1 MATIKTII
9 NIQDRMTPAFT
20 SMNRAM
26 NIVINSFEKLQM
38 ESGNAVDTSAF
49 QTAREE
55 LAKMETAMDG
65 VEQQIR
71 QAANQ
76 QQNFNDKINKG
87 GSATDGLIKKAKGLV
102 AAYMGFQT
110 VGKIVNISD
119 QMALTE
125 SKLSMIND
133 GLQTN
138 QELQQMIFQSAQDAR
153 APYAATADVIAKMG
167 NNAKDAFDSNKE
179 LIAFAET
186 LNKKFIIAGATQEEM
201 SSATL
206 QLTQALGS
214 GVLRGEE
221 LNAVF
226 ESAPNVIQSIADYMN
241 EPIGK
246 IKELASDGQITADI
260 VKNAMLSSIDET
272 NKQFDKMPK
281 TWGQIWTT
289 FKNDALMA
297 FQPVLQQIN
306 ALANSEGFNSFVDT
320 ATQGMYFLGDVAAK
334 TIDLIAQGAN
344 FISDNWGVIGPIV
357 KAVGIAFGIA
367 TAAVVAYYT
376 ALGVLKVYQLL
387 AAAAHTVASTALLV
401 HNFGLFQGV
410 GAMVAYQAAQWGVN
424 TAVLIFVGILFAV
437 IAAIYLGV
445 WALNTFAGTSISATG
460 VVAGVFFAL
469 GQFVFNVIAYMWNN
483 FAMLA
488 EFLVNLFIDPVAA
501 IKGLFANMVTN
512 VLDMAISFT
521 EGWDEAA
528 TNLANMFVSAVNTA
542 IGAVNWLID
551 AINSIPGIELDHIK
565 EVGKF
570 KSITSSLKDTRN
582 KIQKWA
588 EEGRSENY
596 WTAPKME
603 MGSIGGAYDS
613 GYAWGQGIEN
623 SVGDLLSGKGVN
635 NPIKGFEDAL
645 NGAGIGDMA
654 DDGKKTAGNTAKMA
668 KELTASSEDLKYLRD
683 IAEQET
689 INRFTTAEIKIDMTN
704 NNNINGDM
712 DIDGVV
718 NRLTERVE
726 EELLATA
733 EGVHS

>member
-38 ESGNAVDTSAF
+38 ESGQAVDTSSL

-65 VEQQIR
+65 VEQQIK

-76 QQNFNDKINKG
+76 QENFNDKVNKG
-87 GSATDGLIKKAKGLV
+87 KSETDGLIKKAKGLV
-102 AAYMGFQT
+102 ATYLGLQI
-110 VGKIVNISD
+110 VGKVINISD

-138 QELQQMIFQSAQDAR
+138 QQLQQMIFQSAQDAR
-153 APYAATADVIAKMG
+153 ASYASTADIVAKIG
-167 NNAKDAFDSNKE
+167 NNAKDAFNSNKE
-179 LIAFAET
+179 LIAFTET

-201 SSATL
+201 NSATL

-226 ESAPNVIQSIADYMN
+226 EAAPNVIQTIADYMG

-246 IKELASDGQITADI
+246 IRAMASDGQITADI

-272 NKQFDKMPK
+272 NAQFEKMPK

-306 ALANSEGFNSFVDT
+306 ALANSDGFNSFVDT
-320 ATQGMYFLGDVAAK
+320 ATQGMYLLGDVAAK
-334 TIDLIAQGAN
+334 TIDLISQGAT
-344 FISDNWGVIGPIV
+344 FISDNWGVIGPVI
-357 KAVGIAFGIA
+357 KTVGIAFGVVG
-367 TAAVVAYYT
+367 AAVVTYYT
-376 ALGVLKVYQLL
+376 ALGVMKGVELASAAVGWLHNAMLVAKQGQLWNVIT
-387 AAAAHTVASTALLV
+387 ATVS
-401 HNFGLFQGV
+401 
-410 GAMVAYQAAQWGVN
+410 YQAAQWGVN
-424 TAVLIFVGILFAV
+424 TAVLAFVGIMLAV
-437 IAAIYLGV
+437 VGAIYLGV
-445 WALNTFAGTSISATG
+445 WAMNTFAGTSISATG
-460 VVAGVFFAL
+460 IIAGVFFAL
-469 GQFVFNVIAYMWNN
+469 AQYIYNSVAFIWNI
-483 FAMLA
+483 FASLA

-501 IKGLFANMVTN
+501 IKGLFANLVTN

-528 TNLANMFVSAVNTA
+528 TGLANMFIEAVNTA
-542 IGAVNWLID
+542 IGAINWLID
-551 AINSIPGIELDHIK
+551 AINHIPGIDIGNISEF
-565 EVGKF
+565 GKIE
-570 KSITSSLKDTRN
+570 SMTSSLRGTRDN
-582 KIQKWA
+582 IQKWA
-588 EEGRSENY
+588 EEGRSESY

-603 MGSIGGAYDS
+603 MGSIGGAFDS
-613 GYAWGQGIEN
+613 GYAWGEN
-623 SVGDLLSGKGVN
+623 LEKNGLGSLFGGNKN
-635 NPIKGFEDAL
+635 NTTESIEDAL
-645 NGAGIGDMA
+645 NAAGLGDMA
-654 DDGKKTAGNTAKMA
+654 TDGKNTAGNTAKMA

-704 NNNINGDM
+704 NNNINSDM

-718 NRLTERVE
+718 NRLTEKVE

>member
-1 MATIKTII
+1 
-9 NIQDRMTPAFT
+9 MTPAFT

-55 LAKMETAMDG
+55 LARMEVTMDG
-65 VEQQIR
+65 VENQIK

-76 QQNFNDKINKG
+76 QQNFNNKVNQG
-87 GSATDGLIKKAKGLV
+87 KSSTDGLIKKAKGLV

-246 IKELASDGQITADI
+246 IRELASDGQITADI

-357 KAVGIAFGIA
+357 KTVGIAFGIA

-424 TAVLIFVGILFAV
+424 TAVLAFVAIFIAV

-445 WALNTFAGTSISATG
+445 WAMNTFAGTSISATG
-460 VVAGVFFAL
+460 IIAGVFFAL
-469 GQFVFNVIAYMWNN
+469 AQYIYNSVAYLWNI
-483 FAMLA
+483 FASVA
-488 EFLVNLFIDPVAA
+488 EFFVNVWNHPIYAVKRLFGNLVN
-501 IKGLFANMVTN
+501 N

-521 EGWDEAA
+521 EGWDSAA
-528 TNLANMFVSAVNTA
+528 TSLANMFINAVNIA
-542 IGAVNWLID
+542 IGALNGLIELL
-551 AINSIPGIELDHIK
+551 NKIPGVEIGT
-565 EVGKF
+565 VGKIETVG
-570 KSITSSLKDTRN
+570 SVTGSLKNMKKGINNWVGD
-582 KIQKWA
+582 
-588 EEGRSENY
+588 EPEDY

-603 MGSIGGAYDS
+603 MGSLGEAWS
-613 GYAWGQGIEN
+613 AGYAWGEGIE
-623 SVGDLLSGKGVN
+623 KGISN
-635 NPIKGFEDAL
+635 LFGGNKGNASDNITDAL
-645 NGAGIGDMA
+645 NAAGLGDMA
-654 DDGKKTAGNTAKMA
+654 SDGKDTAGNTAKMA
-668 KELTASSEDLKYLRD
+668 KELTATSEDLKYLRD

-704 NNNINGDM
+704 HNNINSDM

-718 NRLTERVE
+718 NKLTEKVE
-726 EELLATA
+726 EELLSTA

>member
-1 MATIKTII
+1 MASIQTII

-55 LAKMETAMDG
+55 LARMEVTMDG
-65 VEQQIR
+65 VENQIK

-76 QQNFNDKINKG
+76 QQNFNNKVNQG
-87 GSATDGLIKKAKGLV
+87 KSSTDGLIKKAKGLV

-246 IKELASDGQITADI
+246 IRELASDGQITADI

-357 KAVGIAFGIA
+357 KTVGIAFGIA

-424 TAVLIFVGILFAV
+424 TAVLAFVAIFIAV

-445 WALNTFAGTSISATG
+445 WAMNTFAGTSISATG
-460 VVAGVFFAL
+460 IIAGVFFAL
-469 GQFVFNVIAYMWNN
+469 AQYIYNSVAYLWNI
-483 FAMLA
+483 FASVA
-488 EFLVNLFIDPVAA
+488 EFFVNVWNHPIYAVKRLFGNLVN
-501 IKGLFANMVTN
+501 N

-521 EGWDEAA
+521 EGWDSAA
-528 TNLANMFVSAVNTA
+528 TSLANMFINAVNIA
-542 IGAVNWLID
+542 IGALNGLIELL
-551 AINSIPGIELDHIK
+551 NKIPGVEIGT
-565 EVGKF
+565 VGKIETVG
-570 KSITSSLKDTRN
+570 SVTGSLKNMKKGINNWVGD
-582 KIQKWA
+582 
-588 EEGRSENY
+588 EPEDY

-603 MGSIGGAYDS
+603 MGSLGEAWS
-613 GYAWGQGIEN
+613 AGYAWGEGIE
-623 SVGDLLSGKGVN
+623 KGISN
-635 NPIKGFEDAL
+635 LFGGNKGNASDNITDAL
-645 NGAGIGDMA
+645 NAAGLGDMA
-654 DDGKKTAGNTAKMA
+654 SDGKDTAGNTAKMA
-668 KELTASSEDLKYLRD
+668 KELTATSEDLKYLRD

-704 NNNINGDM
+704 HNNINSDM

-718 NRLTERVE
+718 NKLTEKVE
-726 EELLATA
+726 EELLSTA

>member
-1 MATIKTII
+1 MATIQTII

-26 NIVINSFEKLQM
+26 NIVINSFEKLQLQ
-38 ESGNAVDTSAF
+38 SGNAVDTSAF

-55 LAKMETAMDG
+55 LAKMEVAMDG
-65 VEQQIR
+65 VENQIK

-76 QQNFNDKINKG
+76 QQNFNNKVNQG
-87 GSATDGLIKKAKGLV
+87 KSSTDGLVKKAKGLV

-246 IKELASDGQITADI
+246 IRELASDGQITADI

-357 KAVGIAFGIA
+357 KTVGIAFGIA

-424 TAVLIFVGILFAV
+424 TAVLAFVAIFIAV

-445 WALNTFAGTSISATG
+445 WAMNTFAGTSISATG
-460 VVAGVFFAL
+460 IVAGAFAVL
-469 GQFVFNVIAYMWNN
+469 GQFLFNMFAFLWNI
-483 FAMLA
+483 FASVA
-488 EFLVNLFIDPVAA
+488 EFFVNVWNHPIYAVKRLFGNLVN
-501 IKGLFANMVTN
+501 N

-521 EGWDEAA
+521 EGWDSAA
-528 TNLANMFVSAVNTA
+528 TSLANMFINAVNIA
-542 IGAVNWLID
+542 IGALNGLIELL
-551 AINSIPGIELDHIK
+551 NKIPGVEIGT
-565 EVGKF
+565 VGKIETVG
-570 KSITSSLKDTRN
+570 SVTGSLKNMKKGINNWVGD
-582 KIQKWA
+582 
-588 EEGRSENY
+588 EPEDY

-603 MGSIGGAYDS
+603 MGSLGEAWS
-613 GYAWGQGIEN
+613 AGYAWGEGIE
-623 SVGDLLSGKGVN
+623 KGISN
-635 NPIKGFEDAL
+635 LFGGNKGNASDNITDAL
-645 NGAGIGDMA
+645 NAAGLGDMA
-654 DDGKKTAGNTAKMA
+654 SDGKDTAGNTAKMA
-668 KELTASSEDLKYLRD
+668 KELTATSEDLKYLRD

-704 NNNINGDM
+704 HNNINSDM

-718 NRLTERVE
+718 NKLTEKVE
-726 EELLATA
+726 EELLSTA

>member
-76 QQNFNDKINKG
+76 QQNFNDKVNKG
-87 GSATDGLIKKAKGLV
+87 GSDTDGLIKKAKGLV
-102 AAYMGFQT
+102 AAYLGIQT
-110 VGKIVNISD
+110 LGNIINISD

-138 QELQQMIFQSAQDAR
+138 KELQYMIFQSAQDSR
-153 APYAATADVIAKMG
+153 SSYATTADMVARIG
-167 NNAKDAFDSNKE
+167 NNAKDAFKSNKE

-226 ESAPNVIQSIADYMN
+226 EAAPNVIQSIADHLGVS
-241 EPIGK
+241 IGE
-246 IKELASDGQITADI
+246 IRAMASEGQITADV

-272 NKQFDKMPK
+272 NKQFEKMPK
-281 TWGQIWTT
+281 TWGQTWTV

-306 ALANSEGFNSFVDT
+306 ALANSDGFNRFISI

-376 ALGVLKVYQLL
+376 ALGVMKVIQLISL
-387 AAAAHTVASTALLV
+387 GILWLQVTALSIQEK
-401 HNFGLFQGV
+401 GIWGV
-410 GAMVAYQAAQWGVN
+410 VSATIAQKAAQWGVN
-424 TAVLIFVGILFAV
+424 TAVLAFVGIFMLV

-445 WALNTFAGTSISATG
+445 WAMNTFAGTSISATG
-460 VVAGVFFAL
+460 IIAGVFFAL
-469 GQFVFNVIAYMWNN
+469 AQYIYNSIAFLWNA
-483 FAMLA
+483 FASFA

>member
-65 VEQQIR
+65 VEKQIK

-76 QQNFNDKINKG
+76 QQNFNDKVNKG

-102 AAYMGFQT
+102 AAYLGIQT
-110 VGKIVNISD
+110 LGNIINISD

-138 QELQQMIFQSAQDAR
+138 QQLQQMIFQSAQDSR
-153 APYAATADVIAKMG
+153 SSYATTADMVARIG
-167 NNAKDAFDSNKE
+167 NNAKDAFKSNKE
-179 LIAFAET
+179 LIAFTET

-201 SSATL
+201 NSATL

-226 ESAPNVIQSIADYMN
+226 EAAPNVIQSIADYMN

-246 IKELASDGQITADI
+246 IRQMASDGELTADV

-306 ALANSEGFNSFVDT
+306 ALANSDGFNRFISI
-320 ATQGMYFLGDVAAK
+320 ATQGMYFLGDIAAK
-334 TIDLIAQGAN
+334 TINLIAQGAN
-344 FISDNWGVIGPIV
+344 FISDNWGIIGPIV
-357 KAVGIAFGIA
+357 KGVGIAFGIA
-367 TAAVVAYYT
+367 ASAVVLYYT
-376 ALGVLKVYQLL
+376 ALGVMKGVELISTGIKWLYT
-387 AAAAHTVASTALLV
+387 AAQAASNIQSWAGVKALIS
-401 HNFGLFQGV
+401 
-410 GAMVAYQAAQWGVN
+410 YQAAQWGVN
-424 TAVLIFVGILFAV
+424 TAALAFVGIFMLV

-469 GQFVFNVIAYMWNN
+469 GQFLFNIVAYIWNN

-551 AINSIPGIELDHIK
+551 AINSIPGIELDHLN
-565 EVGKF
+565 EVGEF
-570 KSITSSLKDTRN
+570 KSITSSLKGARSD
-582 KIQKWA
+582 IQKWA

-603 MGSIGGAYDS
+603 MGSIGGAFNS
-613 GYAWGQGIEN
+613 GYAWGENLENGI
-623 SVGDLLSGKGVN
+623 GDLFSGKGGN
-635 NPIKGFEDAL
+635 NPTKGIEDAL
-645 NGAGIGDMA
+645 KGAGIGDMA

-668 KELTASSEDLKYLRD
+668 KKIDVSSEDLKYLRD
-683 IAEQET
+683 IAEQEA

-704 NNNINGDM
+704 NNNINSDM

-718 NRLTERVE
+718 DRLTERVE
-726 EELLATA
+726 EELLVTA

>member
-1 MATIKTII
+1 MASIQTII

-26 NIVINSFEKLQM
+26 NIVINSFEKLQLQ
-38 ESGNAVDTSAF
+38 SGNAVDTSAF

-55 LAKMETAMDG
+55 LAKMEVTMDG

-76 QQNFNDKINKG
+76 QQNFNDKVNKG

-226 ESAPNVIQSIADYMN
+226 ESAPNVIQSIADYMD

-246 IKELASDGQITADI
+246 IRELASDGQITADI

-281 TWGQIWTT
+281 TWGQTWTT

-306 ALANSEGFNSFVDT
+306 ALANNEGFNSFVNSV
-320 ATQGMYFLGDVAAK
+320 TQGMYFLGDVAAK
-334 TIDLIAQGAN
+334 TINLMAQGAN
-344 FISDNWGVIGPIV
+344 FIGDNWDIIGPII
-357 KAVGIAFGIA
+357 KGVGIAFGIA
-367 TAAVVAYYT
+367 ASAVALYYT
-376 ALGVLKVYQLL
+376 ALGVMKVIQLISL
-387 AAAAHTVASTALLV
+387 GILWLQVTALSIQEK
-401 HNFGLFQGV
+401 GIWGV
-410 GAMVAYQAAQWGVN
+410 VSATIAQKAAQWGVN
-424 TAVLIFVGILFAV
+424 TAVLAFVAIFIAV

-445 WALNTFAGTSISATG
+445 WAMNTFAGTSISATG
-460 VVAGVFFAL
+460 IVAGAFAVL
-469 GQFVFNVIAYMWNN
+469 GQFLFNM
-483 FAMLA
+483 FAFLWSIFASVA
-488 EFLVNLFIDPVAA
+488 EFFVNVWNHPIYAVKRLFGNLVN
-501 IKGLFANMVTN
+501 N

-521 EGWDEAA
+521 EGWDSAA
-528 TNLANMFVSAVNTA
+528 TSLANMFINAVNIA
-542 IGAVNWLID
+542 IGALNGLIELL
-551 AINSIPGIELDHIK
+551 NKIPGVEIGT
-565 EVGKF
+565 VGKIETVG
-570 KSITSSLKDTRN
+570 SVTGSLKNMKKGINNWVGD
-582 KIQKWA
+582 
-588 EEGRSENY
+588 EPEDY

-603 MGSIGGAYDS
+603 MGSLGEAWS
-613 GYAWGQGIEN
+613 AGYAWGEGIE
-623 SVGDLLSGKGVN
+623 KGISN
-635 NPIKGFEDAL
+635 LFGGNKGNASDNITDAL
-645 NGAGIGDMA
+645 NAAGLGDMA
-654 DDGKKTAGNTAKMA
+654 SDGKDTAGNTAKMA
-668 KELTASSEDLKYLRD
+668 KELTATSEDLKYLRD

-704 NNNINGDM
+704 HNNINSDM

-718 NRLTERVE
+718 NKLTEKVE
-726 EELLATA
+726 EELLSTA

>member
-102 AAYMGFQT
+102 AAYAGIQT
-110 VGKIVNISD
+110 IGNIVGLSD
-119 QMALTE
+119 QMSLTE
-125 SKLSMIND
+125 SKLSMILD
-133 GLQTN
+133 KQTSI
-138 QELQQMIFQSAQDAR
+138 EQMEDMIYQASQNSRSSYADTANMVAR
-153 APYAATADVIAKMG
+153 IG
-167 NNAKDAFDSNKE
+167 NNAKDAFKSNKE

-226 ESAPNVIQSIADYMN
+226 EAAPNVIQSIADHLGVS
-241 EPIGK
+241 IGE
-246 IKELASDGQITADI
+246 IRAMASEGQITADV

-272 NKQFDKMPK
+272 NKQFEKMPK
-281 TWGQIWTT
+281 TWGQTWTV

-306 ALANSEGFNSFVDT
+306 ALANSDGFNRFISI

-376 ALGVLKVYQLL
+376 ALGVMKVIQLISL
-387 AAAAHTVASTALLV
+387 GILWLQVTALSIQEK
-401 HNFGLFQGV
+401 GIWGV
-410 GAMVAYQAAQWGVN
+410 VSATIAQKAAQWGVN
-424 TAVLIFVGILFAV
+424 TAVLAFVGIFMLV

-445 WALNTFAGTSISATG
+445 WAMNTFAGTSISATG
-460 VVAGVFFAL
+460 IIAGVFFAL
-469 GQFVFNVIAYMWNN
+469 AQYIYNSIAFLWNA
-483 FAMLA
+483 FASFA

>member
-1 MATIKTII
+1 MATIQTII

-26 NIVINSFEKLQM
+26 NIVINSFEKLQLQ
-38 ESGNAVDTSAF
+38 SGNAVDTSAF

-55 LAKMETAMDG
+55 LAKMEVAMDG
-65 VEQQIR
+65 VKNQIK

-76 QQNFNDKINKG
+76 QQNFNNKVNQG
-87 GSATDGLIKKAKGLV
+87 KSSTDGLVKKAKGLV

-246 IKELASDGQITADI
+246 IRELASDGQITADI

-357 KAVGIAFGIA
+357 KTVGIAFGIA

-424 TAVLIFVGILFAV
+424 TAVLAFVAIFIAV

-445 WALNTFAGTSISATG
+445 WAMNTFAGTSISATG
-460 VVAGVFFAL
+460 IVAGAFAVL
-469 GQFVFNVIAYMWNN
+469 GQFLFNMFAFLWNI
-483 FAMLA
+483 FASVA
-488 EFLVNLFIDPVAA
+488 EFFVNVWNHPIYAVKRLFGNLVN
-501 IKGLFANMVTN
+501 N

-521 EGWDEAA
+521 EGWDSAA
-528 TNLANMFVSAVNTA
+528 TSLANMFINAVNIA
-542 IGAVNWLID
+542 IGALNGLIELL
-551 AINSIPGIELDHIK
+551 NKIPGVEIGT
-565 EVGKF
+565 VGKIETVG
-570 KSITSSLKDTRN
+570 SVTGSLKNMKKGINNWVGD
-582 KIQKWA
+582 
-588 EEGRSENY
+588 EPEDY

-603 MGSIGGAYDS
+603 MGSLSEAWS
-613 GYAWGQGIEN
+613 AGYAWGEGIE
-623 SVGDLLSGKGVN
+623 KGMSN
-635 NPIKGFEDAL
+635 LFGGNKGNASDNITDAL
-645 NGAGIGDMA
+645 NAAGLGDMA
-654 DDGKKTAGNTAKMA
+654 SDGKDTAGNTAKMA
-668 KELTASSEDLKYLRD
+668 KELTATSEDLKYLRD

-704 NNNINGDM
+704 HNNINSDM

-718 NRLTERVE
+718 NKLTEKVE
-726 EELLATA
+726 EELLSTA

>member
-1 MATIKTII
+1 MASIKTII

-20 SMNRAM
+20 SMNRAL
-26 NIVINSFEKLQM
+26 NIVINSFEKLQS
-38 ESGNAVDTSAF
+38 ETGHAVDTSAL
-49 QTAREE
+49 QSAREE
-55 LAKMETAMDG
+55 LARMETTMDG
-65 VEQQIR
+65 VEQQIK

-76 QQNFNDKINKG
+76 QQNFNDKVNKG
-87 GSATDGLIKKAKGLV
+87 GSSTDGLIKKAKGLV
-102 AAYMGFQT
+102 AAYMGLQT
-110 VGKIVNISD
+110 VGKIINVSD

-138 QELQQMIFQSAQDAR
+138 QQLQQMIFQSAQDAR

-226 ESAPNVIQSIADYMN
+226 ESAPNVIQSIADYMD

-246 IKELASDGQITADI
+246 IRELASDGQITADI

-272 NKQFDKMPK
+272 NKQFEKMPK
-281 TWGQIWTT
+281 TWGQTWTV

-306 ALANSEGFNSFVDT
+306 ALANSDGFNSFINT

-357 KAVGIAFGIA
+357 KTVGIAFGIA
-367 TAAVVAYYT
+367 TSAVVLYYT
-376 ALGVLKVYQLL
+376 ALGVMKGVELVSTGVKWLYT
-387 AAAAHTVASTALLV
+387 AAQAASNIQSWAGVKALIS
-401 HNFGLFQGV
+401 
-410 GAMVAYQAAQWGVN
+410 YQAAQWGVN
-424 TAVLIFVGILFAV
+424 TAALAFVGIFMLV

-460 VVAGVFFAL
+460 IIAGVFFAL
-469 GQFVFNVIAYMWNN
+469 GQFIFNIIAFMWNH
-483 FAMLA
+483 FAALA

-551 AINSIPGIELDHIK
+551 AINSIPGIELDHIN
-565 EVGKF
+565 EVGEF
-570 KSITSSLKDTRN
+570 KSITSSLKGTRN

-603 MGSIGGAYDS
+603 MGSIGGAFDS

-623 SVGDLLSGKGVN
+623 SIGDLFSGKGGN

>member
-65 VEQQIR
+65 VEQQIK

-76 QQNFNDKINKG
+76 QQNFNDKVNKG
-87 GSATDGLIKKAKGLV
+87 GNATDGLIKKAKGLV
-102 AAYMGFQT
+102 AAYLGIQT
-110 VGKIVNISD
+110 LGNIINVSD

-138 QELQQMIFQSAQDAR
+138 KELQDMIFQSAQDSR
-153 APYAATADVIAKMG
+153 SSYATTADMVARIG
-167 NNAKDAFDSNKE
+167 NNAKDAFKSNKE

-226 ESAPNVIQSIADYMN
+226 EAAPNVIQSIADHLGVS
-241 EPIGK
+241 IGE
-246 IKELASDGQITADI
+246 IRAMASEGQITADV

-281 TWGQIWTT
+281 TWGQTWTT

-297 FQPVLQQIN
+297 FKPVLQQIN
-306 ALANSEGFNSFVDT
+306 ALANSDGFNRFISI
-320 ATQGMYFLGDVAAK
+320 ATQGMYLLGNIASK
-334 TIDLIAQGAN
+334 TINLIAQGAN

-357 KAVGIAFGIA
+357 ETVGIAFGIA
-367 TAAVVAYYT
+367 TSAVVLYYT
-376 ALGVLKVYQLL
+376 ALGVMKGVELISTGVKWLYT
-387 AAAAHTVASTALLV
+387 AAQAASNIQSWVGVKALIS
-401 HNFGLFQGV
+401 
-410 GAMVAYQAAQWGVN
+410 YQAAQWGVN
-424 TAVLIFVGILFAV
+424 TAALAFVGIFMLV

-551 AINSIPGIELDHIK
+551 AINSIPGIELDHIN
-565 EVGKF
+565 EVGEF
-570 KSITSSLKDTRN
+570 KSITSSLKGTRN

-603 MGSIGGAYDS
+603 MGSIGGAFDS

-623 SVGDLLSGKGVN
+623 SIGDLFSGKGGN

>member
-1 MATIKTII
+1 MASIKTII

-20 SMNRAM
+20 SMNRAL
-26 NIVINSFEKLQM
+26 NIVINSFEKLQS
-38 ESGNAVDTSAF
+38 ETGHAVDTSAL
-49 QTAREE
+49 QSAREE
-55 LAKMETAMDG
+55 LAKMETTMDG

-76 QQNFNDKINKG
+76 QQNFNDKVNKG
-87 GSATDGLIKKAKGLV
+87 GSSTDGLIKKAKGLV

-110 VGKIVNISD
+110 VGKIINISD

-138 QELQQMIFQSAQDAR
+138 QQLQQMIFQSAQDAR
-153 APYAATADVIAKMG
+153 ASYATTADMVAKIG

-179 LIAFAET
+179 LIAFTET

-201 SSATL
+201 NSATL

-226 ESAPNVIQSIADYMN
+226 EAAPNVIQTIADYMD

-246 IKELASDGQITADI
+246 IREMASDGQITSDI

-272 NKQFDKMPK
+272 NAQFEKMPK
-281 TWGQIWTT
+281 TWGQIWTG

-306 ALANSEGFNSFVDT
+306 ALTNSDGFNSFINT
-320 ATQGMYFLGDVAAK
+320 ATQGMYFLGDVASK
-334 TIDLIAQGAN
+334 TINLISQGAN
-344 FISDNWGVIGPIV
+344 LISDNWGVIGPIV
-357 KAVGIAFGIA
+357 KTVGIAFGIA
-367 TAAVVAYYT
+367 TSAVVLYYT
-376 ALGVLKVYQLL
+376 ALGVMKGVELVSTGVKWLYT
-387 AAAAHTVASTALLV
+387 AAQAASNIQSWAGVKALIS
-401 HNFGLFQGV
+401 
-410 GAMVAYQAAQWGVN
+410 YQAAQWGVN
-424 TAVLIFVGILFAV
+424 TAVLAFVGIFLAV

-445 WALNTFAGTSISATG
+445 WAMNTFAGTSISATG
-460 VVAGVFFAL
+460 IIAGVFFAL
-469 GQFVFNVIAYMWNN
+469 AQYIYNSVAYLWNVFAS
-483 FAMLA
+483 FA

-501 IKGLFANMVTN
+501 IKGLFANLVTN

-528 TNLANMFVSAVNTA
+528 TNLANMFISAVNTA
-542 IGAVNWLID
+542 IGAINLLID
-551 AINSIPGIELDHIK
+551 AINKIPGIDIGHIG
-565 EVGKF
+565 EFGEF
-570 KSITSSLKDTRN
+570 KSVTSSLRGTRDN
-582 KIQKWA
+582 IQKWA

-603 MGSIGGAYDS
+603 MGSIGGAFDN
-613 GYAWGQGIEN
+613 GYAWGEGIE
-623 SVGDLLSGKGVN
+623 KGIGN
-635 NPIKGFEDAL
+635 IFGGNKGNASESIGDAL
-645 NGAGIGDMA
+645 NATGLGDMA
-654 DDGKKTAGNTAKMA
+654 NDGKDTAGNTAKMA
-668 KELTASSEDLKYLRD
+668 KRMDISGEDLKYLRD

-704 NNNINGDM
+704 NNNINSDM

-718 NRLTERVE
+718 NRLTEKVE